1 MATGVKLQVPSQV
14 PLHAP
19 PQEPSRV
26 ARARRYVALDAAR
39 GFVMV
44 YLCTEGF
51 GLSYLRGGPTAARV
65 ASWFTHLQWA
75 GFRPWELV
83 YPAFMF
89 MVGVALPFALTRRKE
104 QGMTFGKNLRH
115 VVFRACLLALF
126 GAILYSLH
134 AGRYHADPIE
144 TLTQIGISYFLVFLI
159 LQLQFRWQ
167 VVAAVALMAFNWGIF
182 ALFPGTTGPFDPTN
196 NIGIR
201 IDRVV
206 FGIDHRYD
214 WQSIEFIGSTVTVLF
229 GAWTAMLVR
238 SNRTLS
244 QKLKILLGWAAASLV
259 AGLALAPVIPII
271 HKCYTASYTFL
282 HMCCILLMI
291 SFFVWYCDPE
301 QRQKKAF
308 PLIVVGMN
316 SIFIYL
322 VNEALKEPWLDPSVA
337 VFTKR
342 FGFLGMAGPV
352 IQAWVVFLAM
362 WYLCYWLYQRKI
374 FFKV

>member
-1 MATGVKLQVPSQV
+1 MATDVKLQVSSQV
-14 PLHAP
+14 ALCA

-26 ARARRYVALDAAR
+26 APARRYLALDAAR

-65 ASWFTHLQWA
+65 ASWFTHLRWE

-89 MVGVALPFALTRRKE
+89 MVGVALPFSLARRKE
-104 QGMTFGKNLRH
+104 QGMTFGQNLRH
-115 VVFRACLLALF
+115 VIFRSCLLALF
-126 GAILYSLH
+126 GAILYSLSAH
-134 AGRYHADPIE
+134 HYHADPIE
-144 TLTQIGISYFLVFLI
+144 TLTQIGITYFLVFLI
-159 LQLQFRWQ
+159 LQLEFRWQ
-167 VVAAVALMAFNWGIF
+167 VMAAAAFLFLNWGIF
-182 ALFPGTTGPFDPTN
+182 AFFPGTTGPFDPTD

-214 WQSIEFIGSTVTVLF
+214 WQSIEFIGSTVTMLF
-229 GAWTAMLVR
+229 GTWTAMLVR

-244 QKLKILLGWAAASLV
+244 QKLKILLGCAVASLIL
-259 AGLALAPVIPII
+259 GLALSPVIPSI
-271 HKCYTASYTFL
+271 HKCYTATYTFL
-282 HMCCILLMI
+282 HTCCILVMI
-291 SFFVWYCDPE
+291 SFFVWFCEPE
-301 QRQKKAF
+301 HRQKMAL
-308 PLIVVGMN
+308 PLVVVGMN

-322 VNEALKEPWLDPSVA
+322 VASAQKEPWLDPSVA

-342 FGFLGMAGPV
+342 FAFLGMAGPV
-352 IQAWVVFLAM
+352 VQAWVVFFVM

>member
-1 MATGVKLQVPSQV
+1 MATDLKLQMPSQVPSQESSPV
-14 PLHAP
+14 
-19 PQEPSRV
+19 QSRV
-26 ARARRYVALDAAR
+26 APTRRYVALDAAR
-39 GFVMV
+39 GFVMM

-51 GLSYLRGGPTAARV
+51 GLSYLKGGPTAARI
-65 ASWFTHLQWA
+65 ASWFTHLRWE

-89 MVGVALPFALTRRKE
+89 MVGVSLPFALARRRE
-104 QGMTFGKNLRH
+104 RGMTFGKNLRH

-134 AGRYHADPIE
+134 AGHYHADPIE
-144 TLTQIGISYFLVFLI
+144 TLTQIGISYFFVFLI
-159 LQLQFRWQ
+159 LQLQVRWQ
-167 VVAAVALMAFNWGIF
+167 IVAAAALMAFNWGLF

-206 FGIDHRYD
+206 FGIDHQYD

-244 QKLKILLGWAAASLV
+244 QKLKILLGCALASLI
-259 AGLALAPVIPII
+259 AGLALAPVNPII

-282 HMCCILLMI
+282 HTCCILLMI
-291 SFFVWYCDPE
+291 AFFVWLCDPE
-301 QRQKKAF
+301 HRQQKAF
-308 PLIVVGMN
+308 PLVVVGMN

-322 VNEALKEPWLDPSVA
+322 VNESLKEPWLDPSVA

-352 IQAWVVFLAM
+352 VQAWVVFFVM

>member
-1 MATGVKLQVPSQV
+1 MATEVNLHVPAEAPSQ
-14 PLHAP
+14 AP
-19 PQEPSRV
+19 SQRSPRV
-26 ARARRYVALDAAR
+26 APAKRYVALDAAR
-39 GFVMV
+39 GFVMI

-51 GLSYLRGGPTAARV
+51 GLSYLKGGPTTARV
-65 ASWFTHLQWA
+65 ASWFTHLRWA

-104 QGMTFGKNLRH
+104 QGMTLGQNLRH
-115 VVFRACLLALF
+115 VVFRAFLLGLF

-134 AGRYHADPIE
+134 AGHYHEDPIE
-144 TLTQIGISYFLVFLI
+144 TLTQIGITYLFVFLI
-159 LQLQFRWQ
+159 LQMQFRWQ
-167 VVAAVALMAFNWGIF
+167 VVAAAALLVLNWGIF
-182 ALFPGTTGPFDPTN
+182 ALFPGTTGLFDPTN
-196 NIGIR
+196 NVGIR
-201 IDRVV
+201 IDRAV

-214 WQSIEFIGSTVTVLF
+214 WQSIEFIGSIVTMLF

-238 SNRTLS
+238 SDRTLS
-244 QKLKILLGWAAASLV
+244 QKLKILLGCALASLI
-259 AGLALAPVIPII
+259 AGLALAPVVPII

-282 HMCCILLMI
+282 HTCCILVMI
-291 SFFVWYCDPE
+291 SFFVWLCDPE
-301 QRQKKAF
+301 HRQRMAF

-322 VNEALKEPWLDPSVA
+322 INEALKEPWLDPSVA

-342 FGFLGMAGPV
+342 FAFLGMAGPV
-352 IQAWVVFLAM
+352 IQAWVVVFVM

>member
-1 MATGVKLQVPSQV
+1 LK
-14 PLHAP
+14 
-19 PQEPSRV
+19 
-26 ARARRYVALDAAR
+26 
-39 GFVMV
+39 
-44 YLCTEGF
+44 
-51 GLSYLRGGPTAARV
+51 GGPTAARV
-65 ASWFTHLQWA
+65 ASWFTHLQWE

-89 MVGVALPFALTRRKE
+89 MVGVALPFALARRKE

-115 VVFRACLLALF
+115 AVFRACLLALF

-134 AGRYHADPIE
+134 ARRYHEDPIE
-144 TLTQIGISYFLVFLI
+144 TLTQIGISYFLAFLI
-159 LQLQFRWQ
+159 LQLEFRWQ
-167 VVAAVALMAFNWGIF
+167 VAAAAGLMVLNWGLF
-182 ALFPGTTGPFDPTN
+182 ALFPGPKGPFDPTD

-206 FGIDHRYD
+206 FGIDHKYD

-229 GAWTAMLVR
+229 GAWTAMLMR
-238 SNRTLS
+238 SSRTLS
-244 QKLKILLGWAAASLV
+244 RKLRILLACAVASLIL
-259 AGLALAPVIPII
+259 GLAISPFVPVI

-282 HMCCILLMI
+282 HTSCILVMI
-291 SFFVWYCDPE
+291 SFFVWLFDPE
-301 QRQKKAF
+301 RRQSKAF
-308 PLIVVGMN
+308 PLVIVGMN

-342 FGFLGMAGPV
+342 FAILGMAGPV
-352 IQAWVVFLAM
+352 VQAWVVFFVM
-362 WYLCYWLYQRKI
+362 WYLCYWLYKRKI

>member
-1 MATGVKLQVPSQV
+1 MAAEVKLPVPSQV
-14 PLHAP
+14 LSPGPSQVAP
-19 PQEPSRV
+19 T
-26 ARARRYVALDAAR
+26 RRYVALDAAR

-51 GLSYLRGGPTAARV
+51 GLSYLKGGPTAARV
-65 ASWFTHLQWA
+65 ASWFTHLRWE

-89 MVGVALPFALTRRKE
+89 MVGVALPFALARRKE
-104 QGMTFGKNLRH
+104 LGKTFGENLRH
-115 VVFRACLLALF
+115 VIFRACRLALF

-144 TLTQIGISYFLVFLI
+144 TLTQIGISYFFVFLI
-159 LQLQFRWQ
+159 LQLEFRWQ
-167 VVAAVALMAFNWGIF
+167 VVAAAALMFLNWGLF
-182 ALFPGTTGPFDPTN
+182 ALFPGPRGPFDPTD

-206 FGIDHRYD
+206 FGIDHKYD

-229 GAWTAMLVR
+229 GAWTATLVR

-244 QKLKILLGWAAASLV
+244 QKLKILLGCAVVSLIL
-259 AGLALAPVIPII
+259 GLTISPVIPII

-291 SFFVWYCDPE
+291 SFFVWLFDPE
-301 QRQKKAF
+301 HRQNKAF
-308 PLIVVGMN
+308 PLVVVGMN

-352 IQAWVVFLAM
+352 IQAWVVFLVM
-362 WYLCYWLYQRKI
+362 WYLCFWLYQRKI

>member
-1 MATGVKLQVPSQV
+1 MVADAKLQAPSE
-14 PLHAP
+14 AP
-19 PQEPSRV
+19 SPASPRV
-26 ARARRYVALDAAR
+26 APTQRYVALDAAR
-39 GFVMV
+39 GFVMI

-51 GLSYLRGGPTAARV
+51 GLSYLKGGPTAARI
-65 ASWFTHLQWA
+65 ASWFTHLQWE

-89 MVGVALPFALTRRKE
+89 MVGASLPFALARRRE
-104 QGMTFGKNLRH
+104 QGLAFGKNLRH
-115 VVFRACLLALF
+115 VVLRACVLALL
-126 GAILYSLH
+126 GAILYSLS
-134 AGRYHADPIE
+134 ARRYHADPIE
-144 TLTQIGISYFLVFLI
+144 TLTQIGISYFFVFLI

-167 VVAAVALMAFNWGIF
+167 VVAAVALMALNWGLF
-182 ALFPGTTGPFDPTN
+182 ALFPGPTGPFDPTN

-201 IDRVV
+201 IDRDV
-206 FGIDHRYD
+206 FGIDHKYD

-238 SNRTLS
+238 SQRALS
-244 QKLKILLGWAAASLV
+244 QKLKILLGCALASLIL
-259 AGLALAPVIPII
+259 GLAISTVIPTI

-282 HMCCILLMI
+282 HTCCILLMI
-291 SFFVWYCDPE
+291 SFFVWLFDPE
-301 QRQKKAF
+301 HRQKKAF
-308 PLIVVGMN
+308 PLVVVGMN

-322 VNEALKEPWLDPSVA
+322 MNDSLKGPWFDPSVA

-352 IQAWVVFLAM
+352 VQAWVVFFLM
-362 WYLCYWLYQRKI
+362 WYVCCWLYKRKI

>member
-1 MATGVKLQVPSQV
+1 MASDVKLQAPSEAQSQS
-14 PLHAP
+14 P
-19 PQEPSRV
+19 PRV
-26 ARARRYVALDAAR
+26 APTQRYVALDAAR
-39 GFVMV
+39 GFVMI

-51 GLSYLRGGPTAARV
+51 GLSYLKGGPTAGRI
-65 ASWFTHLQWA
+65 ASWFTHLQWE

-104 QGMTFGKNLRH
+104 RGMTFGKNLRH

-126 GAILYSLH
+126 GAILYSLSAH
-134 AGRYHADPIE
+134 HYHADPIE
-144 TLTQIGISYFLVFLI
+144 TLTQIGISYFFVFLI

-167 VVAAVALMAFNWGIF
+167 VVAAAALMALNWGLF
-182 ALFPGTTGPFDPTN
+182 ALFPGPTGAFDPTN

-201 IDRVV
+201 IDRLV
-206 FGIDHRYD
+206 FGIDHKYD

-229 GAWTAMLVR
+229 GAWTAMLIR

-244 QKLKILLGWAAASLV
+244 QKLKILLGCAFASLIL
-259 AGLALAPVIPII
+259 GLALAPINPII

-282 HMCCILLMI
+282 HTCCILLMI
-291 SFFVWYCDPE
+291 SFFVWLCDPE
-301 QRQKKAF
+301 HRQKMAF
-308 PLIVVGMN
+308 PLVVVGMN

-322 VNEALKEPWLDPSVA
+322 VNNSLKGPWLDPSLA
-337 VFTKR
+337 VFTKG
-342 FGFLGMAGPV
+342 FHFLGIAGPV
-352 IQAWVVFLAM
+352 VQAWVVFLVM
-362 WYLCYWLYQRKI
+362 WYLCYWLHKRKI